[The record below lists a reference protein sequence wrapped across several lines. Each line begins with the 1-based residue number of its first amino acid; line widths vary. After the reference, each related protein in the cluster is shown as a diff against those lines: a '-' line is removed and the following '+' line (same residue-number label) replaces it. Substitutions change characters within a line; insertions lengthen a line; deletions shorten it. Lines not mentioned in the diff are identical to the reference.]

1 MCWDGV
7 LADFKQALRKGGPR
21 RGFDVG
27 YDGMKYDYWNVRTPG
42 SPAVRREL
50 EGAGLA
56 PLCAA
61 VLAARGIGGRE
72 EAGQFLACGPE
83 RFHDPFLLKDMDRAA
98 ARVGKAIETGET
110 VCVYGDYDVDGI
122 TATCLLTEALALLG
136 GRAVSYIPDRSEEGY
151 GLNPRAVDR
160 LAAQG
165 VTLIVTV
172 DCGITAAAE
181 GEYARSL
188 GVDVV
193 VTDHHHCKTAI
204 PDAAAVVDPRRPDCS
219 YPFPELAGVG
229 VALKLAQA
237 LAGPERAG
245 ELLRR
250 FGELA
255 AIGTVADVMR
265 LTDENRA
272 LVRQGLALLARTR
285 RPGLRALLR
294 EAGLEPG
301 AVPTAVTIGYGLAP
315 RINAAGRM
323 EQAMVALE
331 LLLTRSVDRGEE
343 LAGILCSLNRERQA
357 IELDIYRQCDGVL
370 EENPALARPCVVM
383 AGEGWH
389 QGVVGI
395 VASRLAEKYACPTFM
410 ISLEHGLGKASC
422 RSFGGFNLFAAL
434 ECCAH
439 LFEAYGGH
447 EMAAGFTIRE
457 ENIPAFQER
466 IRRLVS
472 QYTGDS
478 PMESAIDVD
487 AEVDD
492 CALLSTVQVD
502 GLAELEPFGSGN
514 PKPVLLLRSAAVVSC
529 CDVGGGRH
537 LKMRVRRDGVPL
549 DAIFFSANCAQ
560 CGVSA
565 GDRLDLLF
573 HPQINEFRGAR
584 SVQLQI
590 CDLRPAPTRAQLE
603 QELFRRL
610 QEGEALSRWE
620 AGLLLPSR
628 QDFTRLWRFL
638 ERACAGEGADAGPS
652 LLKQAAKGPD
662 GRYAYG
668 RTLVCLHVMGDRGL
682 LAVERERVCL
692 RRPERKVDLEQ
703 AGLMRQ
709 LRMFINGA

>member
-1 MCWDGV
+1 MRYDNW
-7 LADFKQALRKGGPR
+7 KIRGP
-21 RGFDVG
+21 GLP
-27 YDGMKYDYWNVRTPG
+27 KL
-42 SPAVRREL
+42 RREL
-50 EGAGLA
+50 EETGLA

-61 VLAARGIGGRE
+61 VLAARGIGSRE
-72 EAGQFLACGPE
+72 EAARFLADGPE
-83 RFHDPFLLKDMDRAA
+83 RFHDPFLLKDMDRAV
-98 ARVGKAIETGET
+98 ARVRRAMETGET

-122 TATCLLTEALALLG
+122 TATCLLAEALALLG
-136 GRAVSYIPDRSEEGY
+136 GKAVSYIPDRSEEGY
-151 GLNPRAVDR
+151 GLNPRAVER
-160 LAAQG
+160 LAGQG

-181 GEYARSL
+181 VDYARTL

-204 PDAAAVVDPRRPDCS
+204 PDGAAVVDPRRPDCT

-237 LAGPERAG
+237 LAGREREE
-245 ELLRR
+245 ELLLR

-272 LVRQGLALLARTR
+272 LVRQGLILLGRTK

-301 AVPTAVTIGYGLAP
+301 GTPTAVTIGYGLAP

-331 LLLTRSVDRGEE
+331 LLHTRDVDRGEE

-357 IELDIYRQCDGVL
+357 IELEIYRQCDGML
-370 EENPALARPCVVM
+370 EENPALTQPCVVM

-434 ECCAH
+434 EACAP

-457 ENIPAFQER
+457 ENIPAFRER
-466 IRRLVS
+466 ICALVS
-472 QYTGDS
+472 EYAGGE
-478 PMESAIDVD
+478 PMESSIDVD

-492 CALLSTVQVD
+492 CGLLSTGQVD
-502 GLAELEPFGSGN
+502 GLSVLEPFGAGN
-514 PKPVLLLRSAAVVSC
+514 PKPVLLLRSAAVLSC
-529 CDVGGGRH
+529 CDVGNGRH
-537 LKMRVRRDGVPL
+537 LKMRVRRDGVVL

-560 CGVSA
+560 CGVSQ

-573 HPQINEFRGAR
+573 HPQINEFRGSRA
-584 SVQLQI
+584 VQLQI

-603 QELFRRL
+603 RELFRRL

-628 QDFTRLWRFL
+628 RDFARLWRFL
-638 ERACAGEGADAGPS
+638 ERACAGEGAPTGPA
-652 LLKQAAKGPD
+652 LLKQAARQPD
-662 GRYAYG
+662 GRWAYG

-682 LAVERERVCL
+682 IAVERERL
-692 RRPERKVDLEQ
+692 RLCRPEHKVDLEQ
-703 AGLMRQ
+703 AELMRQ
-709 LRMFINGA
+709 LRIFLDED